1 MNGLARTLP
10 LVSLLVTLVI
20 WASVPTVAKAALA
33 HVSLVTY
40 LMLRYTLAG
49 LFMLPYLKQSMAGA
63 SRLSWWSWAVL
74 IISSCMIIYVQTWAI
89 QQVTASWYIV
99 VFSSCPVLI
108 ALLLRYR
115 FTVRAIGGLL
125 ATIGGLALYLQD
137 SHEAGTPFQLGALLG
152 VLTGMLAW
160 VAYTVVITRFHKV
173 YNDTQITAICSYI
186 GAIFSLLLFLS
197 AGDYSV
203 QQANWQVATAIVVS
217 GALMP
222 LSLWC
227 YSYSMRK
234 AEALTIFGQYL
245 EPLIG
250 LFIAFLVFGAELTA
264 VACGAVALILG
275 GTIAVTRYSVKPA
288 NSH

>member
-1 MNGLARTLP
+1 MNGLTRILP
-10 LVSLLVTLVI
+10 LISLLVTLTI

-49 LFMLPYLKQSMAGA
+49 LFMLPYLKQTVAGA
-63 SRLSWWSWAVL
+63 SGLSWRSWAVL
-74 IISSCMIIYVQTWAI
+74 VVSSCLIIYVQTWAI

-115 FTVRAIGGLL
+115 FTTRAVAGLL
-125 ATIGGLALYLQD
+125 ATVAGLALYLQD
-137 SHEAGTPFQLGALLG
+137 SHAAGAPFQLGALLG

-160 VAYTVVITRFHKV
+160 VAYTVIITRFHAV

-186 GAIFSLLLFLS
+186 GALFSLMLFIA

-203 QQANWQVATAIVVS
+203 RQASWPVAAAIIVS
-217 GALMP
+217 GVLMP

-264 VACGAVALILG
+264 FACGAVALILC
-275 GTIAVTRYSVKPA
+275 GTIAVTRYSVKPVRP
-288 NSH
+288 

>member
-1 MNGLARTLP
+1 MNGLARILP
-10 LVSLLVTLVI
+10 LVSLLLTLVI

-49 LFMLPYLKQSMAGA
+49 LFMLPYLKQTMHGA
-63 SRLSWWSWAVL
+63 SRLSWGSWAVL
-74 IISSCMIIYVQTWAI
+74 VVSSCMIIYVQTWAI
-89 QQVTASWYIV
+89 QQVTASWYII

-115 FTVRAIGGLL
+115 FTMRAVAGLL
-125 ATIGGLALYLQD
+125 ATVGGLVLYLQD
-137 SHEAGTPFQLGALLG
+137 SHSSGTPFQFSALIG

-160 VAYTVVITRFHKV
+160 VAYSVIITRFHAV

-186 GAIFSLLLFLS
+186 GAVFSLALFLA

-203 QQANWQVATAIVVS
+203 QQANWQVAAAIVVS

-288 NSH
+288 SSH

>member
-137 SHEAGTPFQLGALLG
+137 SHASGAPFQLGALLG

-203 QQANWQVATAIVVS
+203 QQANWQVAAAIVVS

-288 NSH
+288 GSH

>member
-1 MNGLARTLP
+1 MDGLPRILP

-49 LFMLPYLKQSMAGA
+49 LFMLPYLKQTMAGA
-63 SRLSWWSWAVL
+63 SRLSWRSWAVL
-74 IISSCMIIYVQTWAI
+74 VVSSCMIIYVQTWAI
-89 QQVTASWYIV
+89 QQVTASWYII

-115 FTVRAIGGLL
+115 FTVRAVAGLL
-125 ATIGGLALYLQD
+125 ATIAGLALYLQD
-137 SHEAGTPFQLGALLG
+137 SHAPGTPFQLGALLG
-152 VLTGMLAW
+152 VLTGMLSW
-160 VAYTVVITRFHKV
+160 VAYSVIITRFHAV
-173 YNDTQITAICSYI
+173 YNDTEITAICSYI
-186 GAIFSLLLFLS
+186 GAAFSFVLFLA

-203 QQANWQVATAIVVS
+203 QQANWQVAAAIVVS

-264 VACGAVALILG
+264 VAFGAVALILG

-288 NSH
+288 GSH